1 MGRPRTYEEPRV
13 VTAVRLPESIHR
25 RLHDA
30 ASDRDVSANLLV
42 IRAVS
47 ELLDRLPNASTTLG
61 DHTERGSRRLR
72 ASRGAGT

>member
-1 MGRPRTYEEPRV
+1 MARPRMYEEPRV

-30 ASDRDVSANLLV
+30 ASDRDVSANHLV

-47 ELLDRLPNASTTLG
+47 ELLDRLPSASTSL
-61 DHTERGSRRLR
+61 D
-72 ASRGAGT
+72 GAHS